1 MKKWIALLLAVAV
14 CASLAACGG
23 TGNPDH
29 DYVLSLMEKGDY
41 AMAIKVLE
49 NLQTQS
55 GTPIET
61 AAATET
67 AAEEEVTE
75 EVVETEA
82 TTEAAKSV
90 CSFTSVEQRV
100 IDTVNQFMSDKGNTL
115 QQAFR
120 DIICQ
125 EPSPLTVTHAME
137 YRLGNCDGNGS
148 VSHCLLIYLSGEIA
162 GDWGSNDNL
171 QLLLDMDTQKLYD
184 SVDVD
189 WDLISACDGMPTNEE
204 EFNVIA
210 LNSYHTF
217 VGDGAELLMADMEIR
232 EPLSEDVVAAINEV
246 LQEK

>member
-29 DYVLSLMEKGDY
+29 DYVLALMEKGDY
-41 AMAIKVLE
+41 DMAIKVLE
-49 NLQTQS
+49 NLRGES
-55 GTPIET
+55 GVS
-61 AAATET
+61 
-67 AAEEEVTE
+67 AEEETLGVESQE
-75 EVVETEA
+75 ENTAEETQ
-82 TTEAAKSV
+82 KPVSNL
-90 CSFTSVEQRV
+90 SSVEQLV
-100 IDTVNQFMSDKGNTL
+100 VDTVNQFMSDKGNAL

-171 QLLLDMDTQKLYD
+171 QLLLDMDTPKLYD
-184 SVDVD
+184 SVDAD

>member
-1 MKKWIALLLAVAV
+1 MKKWMVLLLAVAL
-14 CASLAACGG
+14 CISLAACGG

-41 AMAIKVLE
+41 TMAIKVLE
-49 NLQTQS
+49 NLQAQS
-55 GTPIET
+55 GTAIET
-61 AAATET
+61 AATET

-75 EVVETEA
+75 EVAVTEI
-82 TTEAAKSV
+82 TKPV
-90 CSFTSVEQRV
+90 CSFTSVEQLV
-100 IDTVNQFMSDKGNTL
+100 IDTVKQFMADKGNAL

-120 DIICQ
+120 DIVCQ
-125 EPSPLTVTHAME
+125 EPSPITVTHAME

-162 GDWGSNDNL
+162 GDWGANDNL
-171 QLLLDMDTQKLYD
+171 QLLLDMDTQKLYN
-184 SVDVD
+184 SVDAD

-232 EPLSEDVVAAINEV
+232 EPLNEDVVTVINEA
-246 LQEK
+246 LQQEA